1 MIVTHKTPYR
11 EGELRLGVASW
22 DDGSLT
28 ERSVKYAYRDASG
41 KISRGA
47 PEISLDMLV
56 DMLKFAAEQGGLRLS
71 ANPDAPSIE
80 GMSRAQLQEELRGLN
95 TALLL
100 LQRLTQ
106 DFPWAK
112 AVGRA
117 YDEIGARKEGV
128 AVALKAKRG

>member
-11 EGELRLGVASW
+11 EGELRLGWASW

-71 ANPDAPSIE
+71 ASPDAPAIE
-80 GMSRAQLQEELRGLN
+80 GMSRSQLQDELRGLN

-100 LQRLTQ
+100 LQRLSQ
-106 DFPWAK
+106 DFAWARSI
-112 AVGRA
+112 GRA
-117 YDEIGARKEGV
+117 YDEIGARKE
-128 AVALKAKRG
+128 AITATLKARRG